1 MSDRR
6 GRRNFMRELLQSSKP
21 LLVGAFI
28 TMSDPTVVDIAALSG
43 HDFILLDSE
52 HAGLNM
58 ETIAN
63 HIRAARAREL
73 GTMIRV
79 PAHNEGYIQR
89 VLDVGVDGVEV
100 PHVRTAA
107 DAKLA
112 ASALRFPPI
121 GTRGVFSKG
130 VAAEYGAH
138 GYDTVEELF
147 AAVNRDVVC
156 NVIIEDVEGVE
167 NIDEIVAVPGLD
179 FLTFGPSDVSGSYG
193 VPGQLAHP
201 SVHEA
206 GAKVMGAC
214 RRANIP
220 VHTTAAWAPASMDEM
235 AAAGIRLL
243 TSSSDAMNLLVGMRA
258 DAAFSRRE
266 TAEHS

>member
-1 MSDRR
+1 MPEPR
-6 GRRNFMRELLQSSKP
+6 GRRNFMRELLNSSKP

-43 HDFILLDSE
+43 HDFVLLDSE

-89 VLDVGVDGVEV
+89 VLDVGVDGVEI

-107 DAKLA
+107 DAKQA
-112 ASALRFPPI
+112 AAALRFAPE

-130 VAAEYGAH
+130 VAAEFGAH
-138 GYDTVEELF
+138 GYDAVTDLF
-147 AAVNRDVVC
+147 AAVNKDVVC
-156 NVIIEDVEGVE
+156 NIIIEDREGVE

-179 FLTFGPSDVSGSYG
+179 WITFGPSDISGSYG
-193 VPGQLAHP
+193 VPGNLAHP

-206 GAKVMGAC
+206 GAKVMAAC
-214 RRANIP
+214 RKANIP
-220 VHTTAAWAPASMDEM
+220 VHTTAAWAPTSAEDL

-258 DAAFSRRE
+258 DAKFSRRE
-266 TAEHS
+266 TTEH